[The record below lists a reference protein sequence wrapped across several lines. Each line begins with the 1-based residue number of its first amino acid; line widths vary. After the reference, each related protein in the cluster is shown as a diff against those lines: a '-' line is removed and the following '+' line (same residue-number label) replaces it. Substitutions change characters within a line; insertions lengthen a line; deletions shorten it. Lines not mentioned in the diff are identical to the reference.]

1 MMPFV
6 VRMTQTITATEYARR
21 LNVSPVTV
29 RRWARE
35 GRLSAEKVGPK
46 LWRFDPDAAI
56 GTVPMSRRGPAPVKE
71 RLR

>member
-1 MMPFV
+1 MV
-6 VRMTQTITATEYARR
+6 NMTETITATEYARR
-21 LNVSPVTV
+21 LNISPVTV

-46 LWRFDPDAAI
+46 LWRFDPDAPI
-56 GTVPMSRRGPAPVKE
+56 PTVPMSRRGHAPVKE